1 MSEWKE
7 YKLSELAEIIPGY
20 AFKGKDFGLIGNP
33 VVKIGDINPP
43 IVDIENCLRIPT
55 EKLVGLDK
63 FKLIKGDFVVAMTGA
78 TLGKVGR
85 YSSEKISFINQ
96 RVAKFENK
104 PGLSD
109 KKFLYYLIT
118 SREVTNEIIN
128 RGLGSAQPN
137 ISARDIES
145 INVVAPNLYTQSS
158 IAEILSSLDDKIDNN
173 NKINQELDSLAQL
186 LFKRWFEDFEFPN
199 ENGEPYK
206 SSGGEMVDS
215 ELGEIPKGW
224 KVATIGDVTEL
235 ITKGTTPTTV
245 GGSFTDS
252 GINYIKV
259 ESLTEQGTFNKSK
272 FGYINEQ
279 TNQLLKRSIIKEG
292 DVLFSIVGTIGR
304 IAVVTKDVL
313 PANTNQ
319 NIAILRPNGVDGNF
333 LRLLMKS
340 SLIQNDTK
348 ANVNQAVQANLNLG
362 VLKSPKFI
370 RPTNEMLT
378 LFNNTLFNT
387 FRKIESLTRECEL
400 LINLR
405 DTLFPKLISGELQI
419 NDN

>member
-43 IVDIENCLRIPT
+43 IVDIENCLRIPS

-104 PGLSD
+104 PGVSD

-158 IAEILSSLDDKIDNN
+158 IAEILSSLDDKIELN
-173 NKINQELDSLAQL
+173 NKINQELESLAQL
-186 LFKRWFEDFEFPN
+186 LFKRWFVDFEFPN

-224 KVATIGDVTEL
+224 EIKKLNDIANCYDNKRIPLSSMERAKR
-235 ITKGTTPTTV
+235 KGIYPYYGAASLMDFVDDFIFDGTYV
-245 GGSFTDS
+245 LMGEDGS
-252 GINYIKV
+252 V
-259 ESLTEQGTFNKSK
+259 
-272 FGYINEQ
+272 INESGFPILQ
-279 TNQLLKRSIIKEG
+279 YVYGKFWVNNHAHVLEGKLVSTEFILCLLRSTNISDL
-292 DVLFSIVGTIGR
+292 
-304 IAVVTKDVL
+304 VT
-313 PANTNQ
+313 
-319 NIAILRPNGVDGNF
+319 G
-333 LRLLMKS
+333 
-340 SLIQNDTK
+340 
-348 ANVNQAVQANLNLG
+348 AVQPKLNQGNMNKISIALPKDLSEISEIEDSLNHFYQLIRNNL
-362 VLKSPKFI
+362 SEI
-370 RPTNEMLT
+370 
-378 LFNNTLFNT
+378 
-387 FRKIESLTRECEL
+387 
-400 LINLR
+400 INLTSLR
-405 DTLFPKLISGELQI
+405 DFLLPKLISGELLI
-419 NDN
+419 NEN